1 MTNLGFRTDDVF
13 MAWERPQLI
22 FSPPPFS
29 IHFKVLGIFEEKL
42 RASVKAIL
50 TGEYDTGDMEQIVK
64 DMLYAKLL
72 VKRWLYVGLP
82 GEERENM
89 IRVQQNVLLRK
100 IVKQLCLVTPG
111 FTGTRKKK
119 GD

>member
-1 MTNLGFRTDDVF
+1 M
-13 MAWERPQLI
+13 
-22 FSPPPFS
+22 
-29 IHFKVLGIFEEKL
+29 LGIFEEKL

-82 GEERENM
+82 GEERENV
-89 IRVQQNVLLRK
+89 IRVQQNWLRQDSQVREKKK
-100 IVKQLCLVTPG
+100 IVTERKG
-111 FTGTRKKK
+111 KKK
-119 GD
+119 RHVCIFNF